1 MKNRSVVFSGKNQ
14 VEIIDRELEPLKAGE
29 MLVKT
34 RQSMISIGTE
44 LTILTQENL
53 DKDCFWME
61 YGAYP
66 YYPGYNNIGEIVE
79 VADEKDK
86 HLVGKMISSYLPHAE
101 YGVVSG
107 ESEYRLLLDGIATD
121 EAVFATFAEI
131 ILQGIRRGRSTW
143 GESAIVYGAGL
154 LGQLTADFLRIAGV
168 CPVIVCD
175 TSDARLNMLTK
186 SPMIIPVNPTRQDVK
201 EVVKEATRGRMADAV
216 YELTGV
222 ASLIPQEMEL
232 LHDMGRMVILS
243 SPRGKTTM
251 DFHDYVNR
259 PSCEI
264 IGAHNLSHP
273 EVATLQ
279 NPWSFDRDAEIFM
292 QAVINKQL
300 DVKRLITHREHFTKA
315 VDMYEMLIKDRSKT
329 MGVLFDWDK

>member
-1 MKNRSVVFSGKNQ
+1 MKNTSVVFTGKNKIEFETK
-14 VEIIDRELEPLKAGE
+14 EIAPLKAGDL
-29 MLVKT
+29 LVKT
-34 RQSMISIGTE
+34 KQSMISIGTE
-44 LTILTQENL
+44 LTILTQEGL

-66 YYPGYNNIGEIVE
+66 YYPGYNNIGEIVDVGSSE
-79 VADEKDK
+79 DK
-86 HLVGKMISSYLPHAE
+86 HLIGKMISSYLPHAE
-101 YGVVSG
+101 YGVVSNRAD
-107 ESEYRLLLDGIATD
+107 YRFLLDGIGTD

-143 GESAIVYGAGL
+143 GESAVVYGAGL

-168 CPVIVCD
+168 YPVIVCD

-186 SPMIIPVNPTRQDVK
+186 SPMIIPVNPTKQNVEEIVR
-201 EVVKEATRGRMADAV
+201 EATKGRMADAV

-222 ASLIPQEMEL
+222 ASLIPKEMEL

-251 DFHDYVNR
+251 DFHDLVNR

-264 IGAHNLSHP
+264 IGAHNLSHTP
-273 EVATLQ
+273 VETFN
-279 NPWSFDRDAEIFM
+279 NPWTFERDAEIFM

-300 DVKRLITHREHFTKA
+300 DVKRLITHREHYTKA
-315 VDMYEMLIKDRSKT
+315 VDMYEMLIKDRSTT
-329 MGVLFDWDK
+329 MGVLLDW